1 MDQKPSGYI
10 HIVEQKHAKLSYD
23 GIVMNESDAPL
34 CGRRHLWLEPTKLR
48 CCLVLQRSTSRRTR
62 IAMERRVQIGL
73 ERDRNSFSET
83 QPRTCWVIC
92 TTVHTDERAPLNPTT
107 VDPSRT
113 SDEGED
119 EDERGDETSEPAQTE
134 NRKAKMSFRRRNQ
147 QNSCG
152 HRYLQLVRRTRVH

>member
-1 MDQKPSGYI
+1 
-10 HIVEQKHAKLSYD
+10 
-23 GIVMNESDAPL
+23 
-34 CGRRHLWLEPTKLR
+34 
-48 CCLVLQRSTSRRTR
+48 
-62 IAMERRVQIGL
+62 MERRIQIDL

-92 TTVHTDERAPLNPTT
+92 TTVHTDERAPLNPTL

-113 SDEGED
+113 ADEGED

-147 QNSCG
+147 QKSCG